1 MEQEYIEIGGEKIY
15 FNILRKSIKNI
26 NIRINKDKEI
36 TISIPKKM
44 STEKAKEMVKQKAK
58 WIKKHLQQKEANNKP
73 KESKTYENGGI
84 LYLLGNQYEIQLIKA
99 YKNNIKINN
108 TNIEIHIKE
117 KYIEKQKYIKEQ
129 YKKWL
134 KQYASKIL
142 ERAVEKYREELKEEK
157 IQNPKIK
164 IKQMKT
170 KWGICTP
177 SKNEITFN
185 LNLIKTPLECIEYV
199 VLHEL
204 SHFKHQNH
212 SKNFHNYVTRFMP
225 DWKERKKILDNEFTT
240 IL

>member
-1 MEQEYIEIGGEKIY
+1 MEQENIESSAEKIF
-15 FNILRKSIKNI
+15 FNIQRKNIKNI

-36 TISIPKKM
+36 VISIPKNM
-44 STEKAKEMVKQKAK
+44 PTEKVKEIIKKKEK
-58 WIKKHLQQKEANNKP
+58 WIKKHLQQNESNNKP
-73 KESKTYENGGI
+73 KESKTFENGGI
-84 LYLLGNQYEIQLIKA
+84 LYLLGKQYEIQLIKA
-99 YKNNIKINN
+99 CKNNIKINN

-204 SHFKHQNH
+204 SHFKHPNH
-212 SKNFHNYVTRFMP
+212 SRNFHNFVTRFMP
-225 DWKERKKILDNEFTT
+225 NWKERKKILDNEFTT